1 MARGRGLFF
10 TILLIVLFAAFYA
23 VTRLVNLTQIP
34 IFTDEAIYI
43 RWSQIGAQDANW
55 RFISLVDGKQPLFTW
70 VVMVLF
76 RLIPADPL
84 FVGRFASVIAG
95 AASMAGIWVLSYEIF
110 KRKEVAWT
118 SALLYLISPF
128 ALVYDRMALYDSLVA
143 TFFIWNLYLAIRLAR
158 SPRLDIALIF
168 GMTLGAGMLNKTS
181 GFLSLYLI
189 PTTLLLFDWNS
200 PKRITRWIGFVLI
213 AAIISQLLYSVLRLS
228 PFFHMV
234 AQKDTVFVYSFSEW
248 IIHPTQHLEG
258 NLRGLFDWLITY
270 LTWPIFFAA
279 IAPAMEPKFRKEF
292 LVLYAWC
299 LVPLVGLAAAGRVLY
314 PRFVLFLAMPLLIAA
329 AVTIVWLFEK
339 ITNRV
344 WRAVLFIG
352 LFAPSLIAVY
362 YLLFNPLYAPIAQA
376 DRGQYISD
384 WPAGWGIR
392 EVNALLLEQ
401 SQNQHITVFTEGT
414 FGLLPYA
421 IEMYLVDRPNIT
433 IVGIWPLPE
442 KMPDSIVEKIREE
455 PTYLV
460 ANQSLLP
467 PDWFGQLVGSWQKGL
482 RKDRFLRLYKLA
494 LPRL

>member
-248 IIHPTQHLEG
+248 IIHPTQHL
-258 NLRGLFDWLITY
+258 
-270 LTWPIFFAA
+270 
-279 IAPAMEPKFRKEF
+279 
-292 LVLYAWC
+292 
-299 LVPLVGLAAAGRVLY
+299 
-314 PRFVLFLAMPLLIAA
+314 
-329 AVTIVWLFEK
+329 
-339 ITNRV
+339 
-344 WRAVLFIG
+344 
-352 LFAPSLIAVY
+352 
-362 YLLFNPLYAPIAQA
+362 
-376 DRGQYISD
+376 
-384 WPAGWGIR
+384 
-392 EVNALLLEQ
+392 
-401 SQNQHITVFTEGT
+401 
-414 FGLLPYA
+414 
-421 IEMYLVDRPNIT
+421 
-433 IVGIWPLPE
+433 
-442 KMPDSIVEKIREE
+442 
-455 PTYLV
+455 
-460 ANQSLLP
+460 
-467 PDWFGQLVGSWQKGL
+467 
-482 RKDRFLRLYKLA
+482 
-494 LPRL
+494 